1 MSIIIFILVA
11 AGMFSVL
18 SSVLKL
24 PPYSTAQRL
33 RGISG
38 KTGMTETLN
47 MRLLLPVIKI
57 TAPLIRLDDFKQRRM
72 KSKLSRAGLDFTP
85 QEYYARAAVMAVGTL
100 VIGSLLSL
108 LVMPQMVAVICI
120 MAVIVYLHFFGEVN
134 DKLKEKDR
142 LIESELPKFI
152 RAIVQGLKT
161 EKDVIKLL
169 ESYSTIA
176 DKGLQYDIE
185 VLIMDLKSGN
195 FENGMVEF
203 EKRMGNAYV
212 SRLTK
217 ALIAVNR
224 GDNQDAALNHLLSD
238 MSILSHETMLR
249 ELNKRPGRVK
259 MMVIPIVVIGIFT
272 LFYVVG
278 VNLFNSLGGIM

>member
-1 MSIIIFILVA
+1 MSIIIFILVTV
-11 AGMFSVL
+11 GMFSIL
-18 SSVLKL
+18 SGILKL
-24 PPYSTAQRL
+24 PPYSTVQRL
-33 RGISG
+33 RGVSG

-47 MRLLLPVIKI
+47 RRLLLPVIKI
-57 TAPLIRLDDFKQRRM
+57 VAPFIRLDDFKQRSM
-72 KSKLSRAGLDFTP
+72 KSKLERAGIRFTP

-100 VIGSLLSL
+100 VIGGLLAML
-108 LVMPQMVAVICI
+108 IMPQMIAVICI
-120 MAVIVYLHFFGEVN
+120 MAVIVYMHFFGDIN

-142 LIESELPKFI
+142 LIENELPKFI

-176 DKGLQYDIE
+176 DKGIQYDIE

-203 EKRMGNAYV
+203 DKRMGNAYV

-217 ALIAVNR
+217 ALISVNR

-238 MSILSHETMLR
+238 MSLLSHETMQR